1 MTPLTRHPLV
11 EDFVE
16 ALEQRGHRVT
26 EPRRAVVQAIA
37 RRSDHFTAE
46 DLCEELS
53 QLGRATVYRNVK
65 LMVELGFVC
74 RVLLNN
80 GDLHYQVSH
89 PGHHHHLICT
99 DCGRSVD
106 FAGCGI
112 EDVLGEKAAEFDFSA
127 QGHWLEVYG
136 RCGSCR
142 HQATAN

>member
-1 MTPLTRHPLV
+1 MPLTRHPLI

-37 RRSDHFTAE
+37 RRTDHFRAE

-53 QLGRATVYRNVK
+53 QLGRATVYRNVE
-65 LMVELGFVC
+65 LMVDLGFVC
-74 RVLLNN
+74 RVLLSD
-80 GDLHYQVSH
+80 GSLHYQVSH

-99 DCGRSVD
+99 ECGSSTD

-112 EDVLGEKAAEFDFSA
+112 EDVLGEKAAALDFAA